1 MITLMFHGSS
11 VLFMRV
17 CIFDCSGTRGPVHE
31 FVLSEVWSASVPM
44 GANRGRA
51 GQGEVGSPAPLLIG
65 SCSDQGEG
73 PQEVRGPIGL
83 SMCHSDCSFQSS
95 HLSGF
100 LVYIYIQANLAKTL
114 MEYVASLVKNRR

>member
-44 GANRGRA
+44 GANRGWA

-65 SCSDQGEG
+65 FGGGRLGAVLTRGRGRRRLEG
-73 PQEVRGPIGL
+73 QLGSACVIATV
-83 SMCHSDCSFQSS
+83 HSS
-95 HLSGF
+95 HPIF
-100 LVYIYIQANLAKTL
+100 LVSWYIYIFKLT
-114 MEYVASLVKNRR
+114 